1 MYMDIQTFETQWGG
15 RTLSVEVG
23 RMALQASASCTV
35 RYGDTVVMA
44 TTVMGQSA
52 REGIDWFPLMVDFD
66 EKLYAAG
73 IIKGSRFIKR
83 EGRPTDTAVLTSRM
97 IDRTIRPLFDASG
110 RKDVQVVVT
119 PLSVDGENDPDI
131 LGIIGASI
139 ALSISDIPW
148 EGPIGGIRVGRI
160 ASEEGDKKEWVINPT
175 YEARLKSELDLIVC
189 GTHEMVIM
197 VEAEANEVNEADMV
211 EAIEFGQKH
220 LKEVVGLINTIVKKV
235 GKKKQEPDVST
246 PELEEIYTQEQHAK
260 DLAVKFLDENAPG
273 ILYEK
278 PLVWKKERK
287 AAFAIISDKLDEH
300 LTEKQVAQEAKKK
313 ILSNL
318 KYMIGRVVS
327 DEIIKNKRRIDG
339 RSVTETRE
347 LSSLVGT
354 LPRTHGTGLFNR
366 GETQVLSI
374 VTLGSPGDVQTL
386 EGIEG
391 ASKKRYM
398 HHYNFP
404 AFSVGEARP
413 NRGPSR
419 RDIGHGSL
427 AEKALLPV
435 LPNKEDF
442 PYTIRVV
449 SEVFGSNGSSSMAS
463 ACGSSL
469 SLMDAGVPI
478 TKTVGGVAMGLASN
492 DKGEWQ
498 VITDLQDL
506 EDGEGGMDFKITGT
520 RDGITA
526 IQMDT
531 KTLGLNK
538 DIVKATIHQA
548 LDGRVHVIE
557 SMEKAIKEARADLS
571 PYAPR
576 IETLHI
582 DPEMIRVVIGPGG
595 KQINEII
602 DTTGVSIDIEQDGTV
617 FVASENGEQMKVA
630 IEWIERLTK
639 KIEAG
644 EEYEGKVV
652 RIMDFGAFVELTPG
666 TDGLVHV
673 SELAWSRTENVTD
686 VVKLGDIVKVKV
698 KEVGDDGKIK
708 LSIKDLLPKPEGY
721 EDRKPGTGRGGRPP
735 RRDDHGPRRH

>member
-1 MYMDIQTFETQWGG
+1 MDIQTFETQWGG

>member
-1 MYMDIQTFETQWGG
+1 
-15 RTLSVEVG
+15 
-23 RMALQASASCTV
+23 
-35 RYGDTVVMA
+35 
-44 TTVMGQSA
+44 
-52 REGIDWFPLMVDFD
+52 
-66 EKLYAAG
+66 
-73 IIKGSRFIKR
+73 
-83 EGRPTDTAVLTSRM
+83 
-97 IDRTIRPLFDASG
+97 
-110 RKDVQVVVT
+110 
-119 PLSVDGENDPDI
+119 
-131 LGIIGASI
+131 
-139 ALSISDIPW
+139 
-148 EGPIGGIRVGRI
+148 
-160 ASEEGDKKEWVINPT
+160 
-175 YEARLKSELDLIVC
+175 
-189 GTHEMVIM
+189 
-197 VEAEANEVNEADMV
+197 
-211 EAIEFGQKH
+211 
-220 LKEVVGLINTIVKKV
+220 
-235 GKKKQEPDVST
+235 
-246 PELEEIYTQEQHAK
+246 
-260 DLAVKFLDENAPG
+260 
-273 ILYEK
+273 
-278 PLVWKKERK
+278 
-287 AAFAIISDKLDEH
+287 
-300 LTEKQVAQEAKKK
+300 
-313 ILSNL
+313 
-318 KYMIGRVVS
+318 
-327 DEIIKNKRRIDG
+327 
-339 RSVTETRE
+339 
-347 LSSLVGT
+347 
-354 LPRTHGTGLFNR
+354 
-366 GETQVLSI
+366 
-374 VTLGSPGDVQTL
+374 
-386 EGIEG
+386 
-391 ASKKRYM
+391 
-398 HHYNFP
+398 
-404 AFSVGEARP
+404 
-413 NRGPSR
+413 
-419 RDIGHGSL
+419 
-427 AEKALLPV
+427 
-435 LPNKEDF
+435 
-442 PYTIRVV
+442 
-449 SEVFGSNGSSSMAS
+449 
-463 ACGSSL
+463 
-469 SLMDAGVPI
+469 
-478 TKTVGGVAMGLASN
+478 MGLASN